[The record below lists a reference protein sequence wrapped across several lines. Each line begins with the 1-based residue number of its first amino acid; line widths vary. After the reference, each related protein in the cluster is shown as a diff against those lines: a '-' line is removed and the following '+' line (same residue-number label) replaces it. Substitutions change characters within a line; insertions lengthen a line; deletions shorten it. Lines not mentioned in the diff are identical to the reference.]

1 MESVLNPN
9 APEFT
14 PGAPLGAS
22 KNREGCSATRETG
35 NSSRKEQEK
44 EKVKERSEKK
54 GKAEPAEPKTWE
66 EQIAKR
72 EYQIKL
78 RKETSEYKAY
88 ISHRPRSKRRDD
100 EPQTPRCD
108 CREDNGKKV
117 SKRHW

>member
-1 MESVLNPN
+1 M
-9 APEFT
+9 
-14 PGAPLGAS
+14 
-22 KNREGCSATRETG
+22 
-35 NSSRKEQEK
+35 
-44 EKVKERSEKK
+44 EKK
-54 GKAEPAEPKTWE
+54 AKAEPAEPKTWE

-117 SKRHW
+117 SKRHWEYLYWKWSSELKEWPATHAPEYANK